1 MPPSTSAVCNRGTRA
16 AMSPVVTTFT
26 SSPNTLAIE
35 ALRLSSSK
43 RSSVVAMENEPQR
56 R

>member
-1 MPPSTSAVCNRGTRA
+1 MPPSTSAVCRSGTRD
-16 AMSPVVTTFT
+16 AMSAGVTTFT

-43 RSSVVAMENEPQR
+43 RSSSVAMEMDPQR